1 MANEMLGNG
10 MKEPMTAV
18 VILTNDQ
25 GGRQE
30 QAMQVLSLRTGRNV
44 RKEGVVLFP
53 WGREEEE
60 RLKIILAGHVGKR
73 RMKYINDEY
82 I

>member
-30 QAMQVLSLRTGRNV
+30 QSLRTGRNV
-44 RKEGVVLFP
+44 GKEGVVLFP

>member
-30 QAMQVLSLRTGRNV
+30 QSLRTGRNV
-44 RKEGVVLFP
+44 GKEGVVLFP
-53 WGREEEE
+53 
-60 RLKIILAGHVGKR
+60 
-73 RMKYINDEY
+73 
-82 I
+82 

>member
-53 WGREEEE
+53 
-60 RLKIILAGHVGKR
+60 
-73 RMKYINDEY
+73 
-82 I
+82 